1 MKSPITMKYKYILI
15 TLIVAGACSQPVS
28 DVETKKQELEAAQNE
43 MISLKEKIG
52 NLEKEIVALDPTF
65 ARNNNAVLISTWTLE
80 AKPFEHY
87 VDVRGSVESRK
98 NVSLSTMSGGKVEKV
113 LVSEGQQVSAG
124 QVLIV
129 LEADVIRNSI
139 KEIKTSIEL
148 ANTVYEKQ
156 ANLWEQKI
164 GSEIQYLQAK
174 NNKEALERK
183 LATMN
188 SQLDQMIIKA
198 PFSGAIDKVEALVGE
213 MASPG
218 LPLVRMVNPNDM
230 YVKAD
235 VSEDFIG
242 KLKKNDK
249 VEVYFPA
256 FDKKVNSN
264 ILSVGQVI
272 NAENRTFRIEANL
285 DSELASKPNQVVV
298 ISLRDYVNPNV
309 FQVPTKIIQRD
320 NQGQFLFVIE
330 NKGNSL
336 QARKVYIEPGLSNGN
351 VTEVLKG
358 LDGSEKIVYEG
369 FREVTEG
376 AELKIAVTAEK
387 VATK

>member
-113 LVSEGQQVSAG
+113 LVTEGQQVSAG

-330 NKGNSL
+330 NKENTL
-336 QARKVYIEPGLSNGN
+336 QARKVYIEPGMSHGN

-376 AELKIAVTAEK
+376 AELKIATSTEK
-387 VATK
+387 VASK

>member
-1 MKSPITMKYKYILI
+1 MKYKYILI

>member
-1 MKSPITMKYKYILI
+1 MKYKYILI
-15 TLIVAGACSQPVS
+15 TLVVAGACSQPVS

-98 NVSLSTMSGGKVEKV
+98 NVSLSAMSGGKIEKV

-129 LEADVIRNSI
+129 LEADILRNSI
-139 KEIKTSIEL
+139 KELNTSIEL
-148 ANTVYEKQ
+148 AKTVYEKQ
-156 ANLWEQKI
+156 ARLWEQKI

-174 NNKEALERK
+174 NNKESLERK

-198 PFSGAIDKVEALVGE
+198 PFAGAIDKVEALVGE

-218 LPLVRMVNPNDM
+218 LPLIRMVNPNDM
-230 YVKAD
+230 YVRAD

-242 KLKKNDK
+242 KLKKGDN

-256 FDKKVNSN
+256 FDKRVKSN

-272 NAENRTFRIEANL
+272 NAENRTFRIEATL
-285 DSELASKPNQVVV
+285 DAELTAKPNQVVV
-298 ISLRDYVNPNV
+298 ISLRDYVNPKV

-320 NQGQFLFVIE
+320 NQGQFLFAIDSKVNTLI
-330 NKGNSL
+330 
-336 QARKVYIEPGLSNGN
+336 ARKVYIKSGMSNGN
-351 VTEVLKG
+351 VTEVLEG

-376 AELKIAVTAEK
+376 AELKLATSQEK
-387 VATK
+387 VASK